1 MLWSDVSLS
10 DPLSDCVESEP
21 DSDGVDS
28 LDGEP
33 SETELSLTSDEWWLD
48 EDHESSTVEYDGLP
62 DSLGGSDDA
71 ESEGVDSEPESDSES
86 LDGELSD
93 TELSLL
99 SDGLPDD
106 GDPLELESVTVE

>member
-1 MLWSDVSLS
+1 MLSSEVSLS
-10 DPLSDCVESEP
+10 ESLSEGVDSEP
-21 DSDGVDS
+21 ESDGVDS

-33 SETELSLTSDEWWLD
+33 SETELSLTSDDWWLD

-71 ESEGVDSEPESDSES
+71 ESEGVDSESESDSES
-86 LDGELSD
+86 LDGDPSD

-99 SDGLPDD
+99 SDGLPED